1 MRLIDSHSHFDAA
14 EFDADRVAAH
24 ASGLVNGLRQAVE
37 SQTAVRTIRLV
48 TGRIAVADADDF
60 TLSLKGE

>member
-24 ASGLVNGLRQAVE
+24 AR
-37 SQTAVRTIRLV
+37 
-48 TGRIAVADADDF
+48 AVAAGIDAQVVPAVGVWEMMKPSF
-60 TLSLKGE
+60 TVLLYTSSISANLYWL